1 MSDFLPIG
9 SVVLLGDTDPE
20 IVMIA
25 GYLPREEGKGVSDYF
40 GVPYP
45 LGMLTPSAYVC
56 FQKRKISEVLHRGFC
71 DENGQKLLNGLDQF
85 EQNLVNAIQQ
95 MKAGDQDG

>member
-9 SVVLLGDTDPE
+9 SVVLLGNTDPE

-25 GYLPREEGKGVSDYF
+25 GYLPQEEGKGVNDYF

-56 FQKRKISEVLHRGFC
+56 FQKREISGVLHRGFC
-71 DENGQKLLNGLDQF
+71 DENGQKLLEGLDQF
-85 EQNLVNAIQQ
+85 EQNLAAAVRQ
-95 MKAGDQDG
+95 MKAGENNG